1 MGKKKKQST
10 ESLLNLIDTD
20 IMSQYRDIRED
31 LDDFQYQLMVA
42 DRKDKKK
49 YKKKMKK
56 GKKYKYG
63 NSKAE
68 RVMEKRKN
76 SVYSGSMTDDFLDTL
91 NDLRPVITMTG
102 RCTAVL
108 LLAILSMKSVKV
120 NASKNTLKKIDK
132 IFEFGM
138 KL

>member
-76 SVYSGSMTDDFLDTL
+76 SVYSGSMMDDFLDTL

-108 LLAILSMKSVKV
+108 LLAVLSMKSVKV

-132 IFEFGM
+132 LFEFGM

>member
-68 RVMEKRKN
+68 KVMEKRKN

>member
-76 SVYSGSMTDDFLDTL
+76 SVYSGSMMDDFLDTL

-108 LLAILSMKSVKV
+108 LLAVLSMKSVKV

>member
-76 SVYSGSMTDDFLDTL
+76 SVYSGSMMDDFLDTL

-108 LLAILSMKSVKV
+108 LLAILSMKTVKV
-120 NASKNTLKKIDK
+120 NASKDTLKRIDK
-132 IFEFGM
+132 LFEFGM

>member
-76 SVYSGSMTDDFLDTL
+76 SVYSGSMMDDFLDTL
-91 NDLRPVITMTG
+91 NDLRPVITMSG

>member
-68 RVMEKRKN
+68 RVMEKRKD
-76 SVYSGSMTDDFLDTL
+76 SVYSGSMMDDFLDTL
-91 NDLRPVITMTG
+91 NDLRPVITMSG

-108 LLAILSMKSVKV
+108 LLAILSMKTVKV
-120 NASKNTLKKIDK
+120 NASKDTLKRIDK
-132 IFEFGM
+132 LFKFGM

>member
-76 SVYSGSMTDDFLDTL
+76 SVYSGSMMDDFLDTL
-91 NDLRPVITMTG
+91 NDLKPVITMTG

-108 LLAILSMKSVKV
+108 LLAILSMKTVKV
-120 NASKNTLKKIDK
+120 NASKDTLKRIDK
-132 IFEFGM
+132 LFEFGM